1 MADKV
6 IPIGNKVL
14 VKQIQAKETYGDTN
28 IYIPDAAQTKEL
40 KAYVVSVGDDV
51 EGIEEG
57 DLIQYGEYAQPV
69 NMSHEGEQHLLIN
82 KQDILAIIVSV

>member
-1 MADKV
+1 MEKV

-14 VKQIQAKETYGDTN
+14 VKQIKPKETYGDTG
-28 IYIPDAAQTKEL
+28 IYMPDAHKAQEL
-40 KAYVVSVGDDV
+40 KGYVISIGDDV